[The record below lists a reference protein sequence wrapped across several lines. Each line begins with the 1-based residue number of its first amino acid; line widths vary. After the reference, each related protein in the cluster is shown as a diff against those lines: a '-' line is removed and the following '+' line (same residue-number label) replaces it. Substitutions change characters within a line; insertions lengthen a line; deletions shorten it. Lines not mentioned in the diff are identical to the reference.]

1 MDAMNTL
8 EIMPIALWALS
19 VGTAILIILLTFAIQ
34 LFYRKRLKEL
44 NPLNKDVAD
53 LVNQKE
59 KLESEII
66 SAKDWINDQKEEL
79 LRLKSEREEQ
89 ETIRAEIQR
98 LEQEAAEKE
107 SGNKDLIDKVAN
119 LENQQHALVQSAER
133 LQKEKDELD
142 EKIKTLG
149 EESKDEKE
157 RLAKIKSELDEIE
170 KTLNLKKE
178 EETKLLKNIAEQNK
192 DLESINANIKNQ
204 NEKLKSLEDKINEI
218 NEEINDL
225 EKSKNKKLEE
235 INDQEKRK
243 ASLDA
248 EVKVQTEKIKSI
260 GAMPVEAFDSLNK
273 TVFPPSEKSRGKI
286 SEKEALEN
294 LYQLTKEK
302 GFEFPKRLQN
312 AFHTSLKTSDTSC
325 LTVMAGVSGTGKSA
339 FPKMYAASMGF
350 YFLPLAVEPRWDSPQ
365 DLFGFLNYMENRF
378 ESTTLA
384 RSLIQFNDAPH
395 SNENANL
402 KDNLLIVMLD
412 EMNLARIEY
421 YFSEFLSKLELR
433 RDTNLS
439 DKKDYRTVSTEIFA
453 GNDGDKEKGI
463 EKTEPIFLYAGYN
476 ILFVGT
482 MNEDETTQSLSD
494 KVIDRANVLT
504 FGKPEK
510 LKISK
515 QNVRTDRYGNPNDWE
530 PMLVKDWRDWI
541 REPGGDTI
549 KKDFNEVEDL
559 LNDLN
564 NTLSELGRPFGW
576 RTYKSIMSYVANHPN
591 VCIDGESGMG
601 PLSDQIVMRV
611 MPKLKGLDINEF
623 ANVFNNLNTQIK
635 NIEDAPLTEAFEK
648 ARENPMGFFD
658 WRGINW

>member
-1 MDAMNTL
+1 MEALTTL
-8 EIMPIALWALS
+8 HSMPLTLWAIAAAT
-19 VGTAILIILLTFAIQ
+19 GILIILLAFAIN
-34 LFYRKRLKEL
+34 LFYRKRLGSLNFEEIAEL
-44 NPLNKDVAD
+44 TTE
-53 LVNQKE
+53 KE
-59 KLESEII
+59 KLESEIN
-66 SAKDWINDQKEEL
+66 SAKGWIEEQKDEL

-89 ETIRAEIQR
+89 EIIRQEIQR
-98 LEQEAAEKE
+98 LEQEAAEKVN
-107 SGNKDLIDKVAN
+107 GNRELIDNVAN

-142 EKIKTLG
+142 EKIKTLEKESKAA
-149 EESKDEKE
+149 EES
-157 RLAKIKSELDEIE
+157 AAIIKSELEE
-170 KTLNLKKE
+170 KENYLKLKKE
-178 EETKLLKNIAEQNK
+178 EEKELLQNIEGKNK
-192 DLESINANIKNQ
+192 DLEIINEGIKSK
-204 NEKLKSLEDKINEI
+204 NENLKTLEDKINNLNDEI
-218 NEEINDL
+218 KDL
-225 EKSKNKKLEE
+225 EKSKNKQLEE
-235 INDQEKRK
+235 INDQEKMK

-248 EVKVQTEKIKSI
+248 EVKIQTEKIKSI
-260 GAMPVEAFDSLNK
+260 GTMPVEAFDSLKNP
-273 TVFPPSEKSRGKI
+273 VFTASEKSRENI
-286 SEKEALEN
+286 SEKAALEN
-294 LYQLTKEK
+294 LYQLTKER
-302 GFEFPKRLQN
+302 GFDFPKRLQD

-339 FPKMYAASMGF
+339 FPKMYAESMGF

-378 ESTTLA
+378 ESTTLS

-476 ILFVGT
+476 VLFVGS

-504 FGKPEK
+504 FGKPEN

-515 QNVRTDRYGNPNDWE
+515 ENVQTDLYGNP
-530 PMLVKDWRDWI
+530 LKTKTITLTCTKLLTGVTVKPWSGI
-541 REPGGDTI
+541 
-549 KKDFNEVEDL
+549 FM
-559 LNDLN
+559 LN
-564 NTLSELGRPFGW
+564 NFRIFYSLP
-576 RTYKSIMSYVANHPN
+576 
-591 VCIDGESGMG
+591 
-601 PLSDQIVMRV
+601 
-611 MPKLKGLDINEF
+611 
-623 ANVFNNLNTQIK
+623 
-635 NIEDAPLTEAFEK
+635 
-648 ARENPMGFFD
+648 
-658 WRGINW
+658 

>member
-1 MDAMNTL
+1 MSLDL
-8 EIMPIALWALS
+8 
-19 VGTAILIILLTFAIQ
+19 
-34 LFYRKRLKEL
+34 LKERFGHSV
-44 NPLNKDVAD
+44 KKEAD
-53 LVNQKE
+53 N
-59 KLESEII
+59 
-66 SAKDWINDQKEEL
+66 
-79 LRLKSEREEQ
+79 
-89 ETIRAEIQR
+89 
-98 LEQEAAEKE
+98 KE

-119 LENQQHALVQSAER
+119 LENQQYALVQSAER

-192 DLESINANIKNQ
+192 DLESVDEKIKNQ

-218 NEEINDL
+218 NEEINGL

-235 INDQEKRK
+235 LNEQEKRK

-248 EVKVQTEKIKSI
+248 EVRVQTEKIKSI
-260 GAMPVEAFDSLNK
+260 GAMPKEAFASLDK
-273 TVFPPSEKSRGKI
+273 TFFNPSERSRQNI
-286 SEKEALEN
+286 TEKQALEN
-294 LYQLTKEK
+294 LYKLTKDR
-302 GFEFPKRLQN
+302 GFTFPERLQK

-339 FPKMYAASMGF
+339 FPKMYAESMGF

-378 ESTTLA
+378 ESTALA

-395 SNENANL
+395 SNKNANL

-453 GNDGDKEKGI
+453 GNDGNKEKGI

-515 QNVRTDRYGNPNDWE
+515 QNVRTDLYGNPTDCE

-541 REPGGDTI
+541 GLQE
-549 KKDFNEVEDL
+549 
-559 LNDLN
+559 
-564 NTLSELGRPFGW
+564 
-576 RTYKSIMSYVANHPN
+576 
-591 VCIDGESGMG
+591 G
-601 PLSDQIVMRV
+601 PVQH
-611 MPKLKGLDINEF
+611 
-623 ANVFNNLNTQIK
+623 
-635 NIEDAPLTEAFEK
+635 
-648 ARENPMGFFD
+648 
-658 WRGINW
+658 